1 MELDNIIIMDCEERM
16 DKSIASFSESLS
28 KVKTG
33 RASASLVRDVE
44 IDYWGSPTPLYQ
56 VSNISTPDASQ
67 ILIKPYDKNQ
77 LKAIEKAII
86 NADLGFTPLND
97 GTVIRCN
104 VPQLTGETRAKLVKE
119 CYKMAEDAKVAV
131 RNIRR
136 EANDSFKKLA
146 KEEVSE
152 DEIKDLE
159 NEIQKLTDKYIKDIE
174 KAVEE
179 KSKEI
184 LTV

>member
-1 MELDNIIIMDCEERM
+1 MDLDNIILMDCEERM
-16 DKSIASFSESLS
+16 DKSVASFKDALM

-44 IDYWGSPTPLYQ
+44 IDYWGTPTPMYQ
-56 VSNISTPDASQ
+56 VANISTPDATQ
-67 ILIKPYDKNQ
+67 IVIKPYDKNQ
-77 LKAIEKAII
+77 LKEIERAII

-104 VPQLTGETRAKLVKE
+104 IPQLTGETRAKLVKE

-136 EANDSFKKLA
+136 DAISELKKDKTIPEDTLNDLE
-146 KEEVSE
+146 EEV
-152 DEIKDLE
+152 
-159 NEIQKLTDKYIKDIE
+159 QKLTDKATKKIDE
-174 KAVEE
+174 LAKA
-179 KSKEI
+179 KEAE
-184 LTV
+184 LTTI

>member
-1 MELDNIIIMDCEERM
+1 MELDNIVLMDCEERM
-16 DKSIASFSESLS
+16 DKSVANFADQLN

-56 VSNISTPDASQ
+56 VANISTQEASQ
-67 ILIKPYDKNQ
+67 FLIKPYDKGQ
-77 LKAIEKAII
+77 LKEIERAII

-104 VPQLTGETRAKLVKE
+104 IPQLTGETRARLVKD
-119 CYKMAEDAKVAV
+119 CYKMSEDAKVAI

-136 EANDSFKKLA
+136 DAIAELKKDKTIPEDTL
-146 KEEVSE
+146 KGYEEDV
-152 DEIKDLE
+152 
-159 NEIQKLTDKYIKDIE
+159 QKLTDKATKKIDE
-174 KAVEE
+174 LAKA
-179 KSKEI
+179 KEVD
-184 LTV
+184 LTTI